1 MIKKLLVPLV
11 SLVLMFALVLSGC
24 GNSSESGN
32 NSGKYNS
39 KEKVTLTFWHTYSDT
54 EKKVFN
60 TEIIPLF
67 EKQYPNIKIKS
78 VTMPTN
84 NLQQQVISAAAGA
97 SGPDVMRMDKSW
109 VPEMAKLGAIKSVDS
124 LQGFTELKSNQ
135 LKSAMDSNLYNGHYY
150 GIPNDVNTKIAI
162 YDKKLLKKT
171 GLKQPPKT
179 LKQLVQASKKIKDA
193 KHFGIGLGGTAQ
205 WNFLPYFWSL
215 GGELSNAN
223 YTKASG
229 YLDSV
234 ASIHAV
240 QQIVDWHKENLV
252 NPAVLGGQPG
262 FWDGIKSHQYLMI
275 DDGPWFYSLQ
285 GSSAKENTTATA
297 FPAGKA
303 GSISILGGEDT
314 VIFNS
319 SQHAEAAWKFA
330 KFIASEKIQ
339 VIMARKTGELPSN
352 LKATKAITK
361 GADAIT
367 KQYISQLKTAKSTV
381 PSGNSGKID
390 DLLSKTFEAI
400 YRGKTPVVAGL
411 HNAAKQMDV
420 LLQQK

>member
-1 MIKKLLVPLV
+1 MIKKCLVPVV
-11 SLVLMFALVLSGC
+11 SLLLMFALVLGGC
-24 GNSSESGN
+24 GKSSGN
-32 NSGKYNS
+32 NSSSSKYNS

-54 EKKVFN
+54 EKKIFN
-60 TEIIPLF
+60 NEIIPLF

-84 NLQQQVISAAAGA
+84 NLQQQVISAAAGG
-97 SGPDVMRMDKSW
+97 SGPDVMRMDKGW
-109 VPEMAKLGAIKSVDS
+109 VSEMAKLGALKSVDFM
-124 LQGFTELKSNQ
+124 QGFSQ
-135 LKSAMDSNLYNGHYY
+135 LKGDQLTSAMDSNLYNGHYY
-150 GIPNDVNTKIAI
+150 GVPNDVNTKIAI
-162 YDKKLLKKT
+162 YDKELLTKT
-171 GLKQPPKT
+171 GLKEPPKT
-179 LKQLVQASKKIKDA
+179 LDQLVEASKTIKDPT
-193 KHFGIGLGGTAQ
+193 HFGIGLGGTAQ

-215 GGELSNAN
+215 GGKLSNAS
-223 YTKASG
+223 YTKATG
-229 YLDSV
+229 YLDSA
-234 ASIHAV
+234 ASIRAI

-285 GSSAKENTTATA
+285 GTPAKESTTVAA

-319 SQHAEAAWKFA
+319 TKHAEAAWEFA
-330 KFIASEKIQ
+330 KFIASEQSQ
-339 VIMARKTGELPSN
+339 VIMAEKTGELPSN
-352 LKATKAITK
+352 LSAMKKVTKN
-361 GADAIT
+361 ADSIT
-367 KQYISQLKTAKSTV
+367 KQYIRQLKTAKSTI
-381 PSGNSGKID
+381 PSGNAGKID

-400 YRGKTPVVAGL
+400 YRGKTSVAAGL
-411 HNAAKQMDV
+411 HSAAQQMDT